1 MLKESKCTICI
12 HPSRE
17 GMEALS
23 LEVFKQRVDVALKGM
38 VSGHGG
44 EGLGL
49 DYTSLVVFSTLND
62 SVILYF
68 LGKREEK
75 PEFYMWPSLLME
87 MAKKSV

>member
-1 MLKESKCTICI
+1 
-12 HPSRE
+12 
-17 GMEALS
+17 MEALS

-62 SVILYF
+62 SVILQSCH
-68 LGKREEK
+68 K
-75 PEFYMWPSLLME
+75 
-87 MAKKSV
+87 